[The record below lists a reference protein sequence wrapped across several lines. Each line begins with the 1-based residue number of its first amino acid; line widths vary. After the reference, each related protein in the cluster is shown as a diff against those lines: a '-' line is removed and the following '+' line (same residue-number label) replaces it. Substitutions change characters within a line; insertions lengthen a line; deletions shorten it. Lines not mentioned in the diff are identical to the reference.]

1 MMAGLACFAFGMWNF
16 TPITH
21 DWGWRELLLP
31 QAYVNWVPARQ
42 RTEAGDRLSASRHDN
57 SLARL

>member
-1 MMAGLACFAFGMWNF
+1 MWNF

-21 DWGWRELLLP
+21 DWGWRQLLP

-42 RTEAGDRLSASRHDN
+42 PTEAGDRSSASRHDN